1 MPCPCSGKLT
11 AGHKNN
17 TELLRLHKNQEGIG
31 RGKIKISRV
40 FPEGLNEVVW
50 NNFHRYSELE
60 DIIPLI
66 FDAGGCLQIILPLSF
81 TAFPF
86 SQGKKKKEE
95 EGLWVHWN
103 EQCFVLILKHHQNQ
117 GLVLILT
124 THRWG
129 VNFPSG
135 AAPGGRVVTSVSNA
149 IWPCS
154 AATHVVSRLLKTQ
167 NARLSLTS
175 NAAPTGMGGLVW
187 PLARE

>member
-86 SQGKKKKEE
+86 SQEKKKRRRMDYECAEMSSVLYSYWNTTKTKAWCLSWQHTD
-95 EGLWVHWN
+95 EGW
-103 EQCFVLILKHHQNQ
+103 
-117 GLVLILT
+117 T
-124 THRWG
+124 
-129 VNFPSG
+129 FPVG
-135 AAPGGRVVTSVSNA
+135 PPLG
-149 IWPCS
+149 
-154 AATHVVSRLLKTQ
+154 
-167 NARLSLTS
+167 
-175 NAAPTGMGGLVW
+175 GGLLPRFQMLSDHVLL
-187 PLARE
+187 PLTWCHACWRHKTHGSA